1 MLESDLRE
9 DALTPSPPAPPLI
22 GERREAAP
30 ALIGKGAGGLGP
42 ILIIT
47 RLTFHEARRRRILV
61 LGFALGLAFLA
72 LFSIGVY
79 FIRRDIIRSS
89 GGVADERLIREVY
102 GFLSMAGLY
111 VVNFLIVM
119 MAALVSVDT
128 LSGEIASGTIQ
139 TIVTKPLRRWQVVL
153 GKWLGFMA
161 MIALYLV
168 LMAGGVILAVR
179 LLGNYTTPNIV
190 PGLAL
195 MVLEGALV
203 LTLSILGGTRLSTLA
218 NGVLVFGLYGLAF
231 VGGWVEQIGA
241 IMHNETVINIGI
253 ISSLIMPSEALWRL
267 ASYQMQSPL
276 TRDLGMSPF
285 AALSLP
291 SPAMVLYALVY
302 TAVMLGLAMLLFQRR
317 DL

>member
-9 DALTPSPPAPPLI
+9 DALTPPPPAASLI
-22 GERREAAP
+22 GEKHKAAP
-30 ALIGKGAGGLGP
+30 ALIGQGAGGLGP

-61 LGFALGLAFLA
+61 LGFVLGLAFLA

-79 FIRRDIIRSS
+79 FIQRDILRSGS
-89 GGVADERLIREVY
+89 IADERLMREVY

-111 VVNFLIVM
+111 VVNFLIIM
-119 MAALVSVDT
+119 MAALISVDT

-153 GKWLGFMA
+153 GKWLGFLA
-161 MIALYLV
+161 MISLYLV

-179 LLGNYTTPNIV
+179 ILGGYTTPNIV
-190 PGLAL
+190 SGLAL
-195 MVLEGALV
+195 MALEGALV

-241 IMHNETVINIGI
+241 VMHNETVIDIGI
-253 ISSLIMPSEALWRL
+253 VSSLIMPSEALWRL

-291 SPAMVLYALVY
+291 SPAMVIYALIY
-302 TAVMLGLAMLLFQRR
+302 TVVMLGLAMLLFQRR